1 MSQFHIFGDFGVNIV
16 PTVPCASRSVF
27 ESEPLFFNLHLQT
40 HLFRPK
46 IIPNGV
52 SLKYLR
58 PRTGA
63 EIKAMQEVKTQ
74 IYLCTF
80 EGQNR
85 GIVLR
90 TAAWLPGWLPF
101 FSLYSS
107 LLLVFCGEKA
117 LLVCLFFYSVDIPN
131 GENPE
136 FLIKCKA
143 LHIQGDIWDGSQPQS
158 LQCPTPRAETRD
170 LETCVTSSMFSLTA
184 SLCFKCMSRPCT
196 QRRNPAKEFLPAS
209 Q

>member
-16 PTVPCASRSVF
+16 PTVPCASQTVF
-27 ESEPLFFNLHLQT
+27 ESELSPLFFNLHLQT

-46 IIPNGV
+46 IIPNDV
-52 SLKYLR
+52 SFKYLR

-63 EIKAMQEVKTQ
+63 EIKAMQEVKTLRCVRLKDRTEE
-74 IYLCTF
+74 LCL
-80 EGQNR
+80 GLLQ
-85 GIVLR
+85 
-90 TAAWLPGWLPF
+90 GWLPF

-143 LHIQGDIWDGSQPQS
+143 LHIQGDIWDSSQPQS